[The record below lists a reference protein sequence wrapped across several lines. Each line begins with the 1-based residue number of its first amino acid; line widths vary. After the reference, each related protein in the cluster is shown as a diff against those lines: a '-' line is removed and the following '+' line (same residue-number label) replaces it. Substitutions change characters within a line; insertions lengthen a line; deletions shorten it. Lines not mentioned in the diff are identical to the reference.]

1 MLIRLTFRL
10 LVLAALAC
18 PALPAHAG
26 VTEFSDRAEW
36 EAAVGAFTTIDFTG
50 FPAFTIITDQ
60 YQDLGVTFTD
70 GNDVTFFTP
79 SFVNDNWGL
88 DGNGD
93 IHLSFE
99 RPQGWIGVDFPGD
112 VRVLLFSGGELIHFS
127 SFFSAGPDG
136 VGGFAGLVSTEL
148 FDAAVILDRVDD
160 AVFIDDLHFGVPAP
174 GGLMLLAL
182 AGIWP
187 RRRRRSRD

>member
-1 MLIRLTFRL
+1 MIRLTFRL

-26 VTEFSDRAEW
+26 VTEFTDRADW
-36 EAAVGAFTTIDFTG
+36 EAAVGPFSSIDFTG
-50 FPAFTIITDQ
+50 FPKFTIITNQ
-60 YQDLGVTFTD
+60 YQDLGITFTD
-70 GNDVTFFTP
+70 GTDAIRFSNAFP
-79 SFVNDNWGL
+79 NDNRGL
-88 DGNGD
+88 DGNDD
-93 IHLSFE
+93 IHLSFDT
-99 RPQGWIGVDFPGD
+99 PQTWIGVDFPGD
-112 VRVLLFSGGELIHFS
+112 VRVLLFSGRELIHFS
-127 SFFSAGPDG
+127 SFFTAGPDG

-148 FDAAVILDRVDD
+148 FDAALILDPADD

-187 RRRRRSRD
+187 RRRRRARA

>member
-1 MLIRLTFRL
+1 MSVRLTFRL

-93 IHLSFE
+93 IHLSFD
-99 RPQGWIGVDFPGD
+99 RPQVWIGVDFPGV

-148 FDAAVILDRVDD
+148 FDAAVILDPFDD

-174 GGLMLLAL
+174 PSLALLAL
-182 AGIWP
+182 GAAWFG
-187 RRRRRSRD
+187 RRRRRVS